1 MNKDGYKE
9 KMIANTQIVPVL
21 LIYNNNNL
29 CQMEPLLENE
39 VF

>member
-9 KMIANTQIVPVL
+9 KMIAIAQIVPVL
-21 LIYNNNNL
+21 LIYNNKNL
-29 CQMEPLLENE
+29 CQIEPLVESE

>member
-21 LIYNNNNL
+21 LIYNKNL
-29 CQMEPLLENE
+29 CQIEPLVESE